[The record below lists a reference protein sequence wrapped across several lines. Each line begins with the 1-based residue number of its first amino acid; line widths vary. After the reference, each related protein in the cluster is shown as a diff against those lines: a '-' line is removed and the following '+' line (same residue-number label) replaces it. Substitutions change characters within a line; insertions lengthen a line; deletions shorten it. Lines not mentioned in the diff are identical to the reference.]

1 MSVNGVRK
9 VVVLLGGAK
18 NAVRFDPGDQVAGRP

>member
-1 MSVNGVRK
+1 MGVRK

-18 NAVRFDPGDQVAGRP
+18 NVVRFDPGDQVTGRP